1 MKMGD
6 KILKNIQ
13 GNYSTKNDK
22 SHSGYRHNRYSAQRK
37 RQFDRGD
44 MRRSLFRGAVNHKS
58 NITLPYNFVPLNEDI
73 VLAEEEVPSFNT
85 YHPEKKT
92 GFIKIEI
99 EAISPIYI
107 RDTIDSSELAEFIQ
121 SQKKEN
127 QRAEKDE
134 SCSNTR
140 DGSKKISRF
149 INYNFFS
156 PAKKIRIPGSSIR
169 GMVRTLVEIMSYG
182 RLKFYDGERK
192 FFYRALGDWSLDL
205 RKTYHDL
212 MSIRYSNRCYGPR
225 AKPGYLIK
233 ENDYYYIHP
242 AKYIS
247 INGQKVNLF
256 RVEEKNISSFLSKK
270 IDNTYSYK
278 KVFFKA
284 QEPKCHQHKKIQLF
298 YSKVVDI
305 SQDIKPDQTKSYQ
318 EGYLVCT
325 GSVKGKKHM
334 QFVIGMPDT
343 SHKKKINPTIIEDY
357 RNDEYRKGVNL
368 VELLEVKY
376 KNRNLQGFKGLP
388 CFYIEEGGEVKA
400 FGHTLYFRLPYKYKI
415 EDCVPSSHR
424 QVHNTANMPDLAE
437 AIFGNEKTF
446 AGRVFFE
453 DAFLVNKNDPYM
465 EIAIPK
471 ILSGPKPTAFQNYL
485 EQPRVQRFRGY
496 SGLKDYNADFN
507 EGSKIR
513 GHKLYWHKEKGQI
526 QDTWKEHKIKINE
539 AQYCSLPK
547 ELKEL
552 FTRFVDRNNVRYV
565 LELDKLLSD
574 AEKRE
579 KVFKYIKEYDNQHTI
594 IKPLKPGTKFISHIH
609 FENLSEVELG
619 ALLTVLDLPQKCCHK
634 IGMGKPLGLGS
645 IRIKIR
651 KLFLSD
657 RKERYSNFLAEWLEE
672 DKRAVGENNLS
683 PEISNY
689 KHQFACYILK
699 KLKISTQKD
708 PSLDEL
714 WNLPRMKELKSLLSI
729 HPTPLAEYPSV
740 QEYQKRHPL
749 KKASEINP
757 V

>member
-1 MKMGD
+1 MKMDD

-13 GNYSTKNDK
+13 GNYSAKNGE
-22 SHSGYRHNRYSAQRK
+22 SHSGYRNNRSFGKIKQKQKFDGEDNFKGSFREMNKHN
-37 RQFDRGD
+37 
-44 MRRSLFRGAVNHKS
+44 S
-58 NITLPYNFVPLNEDI
+58 NKTLPYNFVPLNEDI
-73 VLAEEEVPSFNT
+73 VLAKEKVPSFNT

-107 RDTIDSSELAEFIQ
+107 RDTVDSSELAEFIK
-121 SQKKEN
+121 SKKKEN
-127 QRAEKDE
+127 QRAEKGE
-134 SCSNTR
+134 SCSDTR
-140 DGSKKISRF
+140 DGGKKISRF

-156 PAKKIRIPGSSIR
+156 PANKIRIPGSSIR

-212 MSIRYSNRCYGPR
+212 MSIKYRNRCYGPR

-233 ENDYYYIHP
+233 ENNNYYIHP
-242 AKYIS
+242 AKCIS

-284 QEPKCHQHKKIQLF
+284 QKPTCHQHKKIQLF

-305 SQDIKPDQTKSYQ
+305 RQDVKPDQTKSYQ

-343 SHKKKINPTIIEDY
+343 SHKKKINPY

-368 VELLEVKY
+368 LELLEVKY

-388 CFYIEEGGEVKA
+388 CFYIEENGEVKA
-400 FGHTLYFRLPYKYKI
+400 FGHTLYFRLPYKNKI
-415 EDCVPSSHR
+415 EDCVPSSHKR
-424 QVHNTANMPDLAE
+424 VHSTANMPDLTE

-453 DAFLVNKNDPYM
+453 DAFLVNDNDPYM

-471 ILSGPKPTAFQNYL
+471 ILSEPKPTAFQNYL
-485 EQPRVQRFRGY
+485 EQPCWKKEGGKGY
-496 SGLKDYNADFN
+496 SGLKNYNEDFN
-507 EGSKIR
+507 GGSKIR
-513 GHKLYWHKEKGQI
+513 GHKLYWHKKKDQI
-526 QDTWKEHKIKINE
+526 QDTWKEHEIKINE
-539 AQYCSLPK
+539 AQFSSLTDD
-547 ELKEL
+547 ELKKL
-552 FTRFVDRNNVRYV
+552 FTCVVNRNKVRYV
-565 LELDKLLSD
+565 LKLDDLLSN
-574 AEKRE
+574 EKNKD
-579 KVFKYIKEYDNQHTI
+579 KVFKYIKEYDSQHTI
-594 IKPLKPGTKFISHIH
+594 IQPLKPGTKFISRIY

-645 IRIKIR
+645 IRIEIR

-683 PEISNY
+683 HEISNY

-699 KLKISTQKD
+699 KLNVSTQKN
-708 PSLDEL
+708 PSLDKL

-729 HPTPLAEYPSV
+729 HPTPSAEYPSV
-740 QEYQKRHPL
+740 KEYQKRHPL
-749 KKASEINP
+749 KKASETNH